1 MLTSR
6 SRGLI
11 IALVA
16 GALTLIGAG
25 GATAKAPD
33 QPQKG
38 IAPLCL
44 VPGRAPG
51 VECTDGPIS

>member
-25 GATAKAPD
+25 GATANAPD
-33 QPQKG
+33 EPHKG
-38 IAPLCL
+38 IAPCCL
-44 VPGRAPG
+44 IPGRTPP
-51 VECTDGPIS
+51 VECADGPIS